1 MIERGDKAVSYPLQA
16 LIAFSFTL
24 LMVGFYLACLQS
36 TFIHQ
41 EREDIGIVAKSL
53 DVSERLLS
61 DPGQTD
67 YLSMDWERDPS
78 NISSLGLG
86 ARSIVSI
93 INITTGELYVYSYRY
108 GGKPSYY
115 VSGPDYGERFNLTFN
130 FSRRRPFIA
139 IKLNSSDNYSN
150 YPYDGKILLSPSLER
165 LLIYIGT
172 GASILAMDNNLVEV
186 RLSKDFPY
194 AILDIRKI
202 ENLTKIDYEKAKEA
216 LGIHH
221 DFNITIINET
231 KATILSYGKS
241 FDSRSIVSVSTRNVL
256 IRYPV
261 LKGDHYIYIYK
272 PAQLIVRVF

>member
-1 MIERGDKAVSYPLQA
+1 MVKKDKAVSYPLQSVV
-16 LIAFSFTL
+16 AFSIIL
-24 LMVGFYLACLQS
+24 LMVAFYLTS
-36 TFIHQ
+36 MSESFRSYSI
-41 EREDIGIVAKSL
+41 ESIDKPSKSI
-53 DVSERLLS
+53 DVCERLLS
-61 DPGQTD
+61 DPGQTE
-67 YLSMDWERDPS
+67 YLSMDWEKDPS

-93 INITTGELYVYSYRY
+93 INITTGELYIYSYRY

-115 VSGPDYGERFNLTFN
+115 VSGSGYKGKFNLTFN

-150 YPYDGKILLSPSLER
+150 YPQDGKILLSPSLER

-186 RLSKDFPY
+186 RLSRDFPY